1 MDLQL
6 AGKKALVTGSTSGIG
21 RAIAER
27 LASEGAAVAI
37 CARRSDAVE
46 DAVRAL
52 ASKGAKASWGRSVDV
67 RDAGAL
73 RDWVESAATEFG
85 GVDILVAN
93 ASALSFG
100 LDIESFRSAFDV
112 DLIHVMTA
120 VEAAMPHLER
130 SQAAS
135 IIAIGSIGGVEDTAL
150 NSYAKVSYGTMKAAL
165 HFYMKS
171 LARAVAPKGVRA
183 NVVSP
188 GPTDSSAWDRIKS
201 EQPEVISNTIAMIP
215 MGRMARPEEI
225 ANVVAFLASPAASY
239 VSGTNLVVDGAFT
252 RRI

>member
-73 RDWVESAATEFG
+73 RNWVESAATEFG

-112 DLIHVMTA
+112 YRAQPYLAEGKRFIIEDLGI
-120 VEAAMPHLER
+120 
-130 SQAAS
+130 
-135 IIAIGSIGGVEDTAL
+135 
-150 NSYAKVSYGTMKAAL
+150 
-165 HFYMKS
+165 
-171 LARAVAPKGVRA
+171 
-183 NVVSP
+183 
-188 GPTDSSAWDRIKS
+188 
-201 EQPEVISNTIAMIP
+201 PEVHARLEQF
-215 MGRMARPEEI
+215 GRNDDALVINPRSAR
-225 ANVVAFLASPAASY
+225 
-239 VSGTNLVVDGAFT
+239 
-252 RRI
+252 